1 MAGGMRRGVLAHPHR
16 LNDNEA
22 EAVAQP
28 LSTVFSFIPH
38 ITSCL
43 SLGILSF
50 FPTGDSSLCCR
61 MDRGWTRHLHCKPSL
76 GKMYN
81 PTMAASRVL
90 QAKLGSAPGQTLA
103 RGDVCAR
110 QWLKLQS
117 VLWLPALGAVGV
129 CWTHNT
135 KGHCHPRAS
144 SAKTR
149 GFHTQLDGGPETP

>member
-1 MAGGMRRGVLAHPHR
+1 MRPGLVIEPQIPRARGHLEVIGFNLATLKARKQTVKYVNHQHHYILEENLRTLWPCPSSPCDLRRGVLAHPHR

-90 QAKLGSAPGQTLA
+90 QA
-103 RGDVCAR
+103 
-110 QWLKLQS
+110 
-117 VLWLPALGAVGV
+117 
-129 CWTHNT
+129 
-135 KGHCHPRAS
+135 
-144 SAKTR
+144 
-149 GFHTQLDGGPETP
+149 